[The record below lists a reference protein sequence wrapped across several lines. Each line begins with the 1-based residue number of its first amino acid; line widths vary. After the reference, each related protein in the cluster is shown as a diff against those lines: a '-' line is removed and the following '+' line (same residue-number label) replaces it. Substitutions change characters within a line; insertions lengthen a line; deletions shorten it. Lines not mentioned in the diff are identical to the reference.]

1 MLRSLGINP
10 MRIRVLQD
18 EQGKSKGAAFVDF
31 KDQNDT
37 DQALKMD
44 GQPTSAGRRLR
55 INHANSRPAG
65 R

>member
-1 MLRSLGINP
+1 MLKSLGINP

-18 EQGKSKGAAFVDF
+18 DQGKSKGAAFVDF
-31 KDQNDT
+31 SNSNDLEH
-37 DQALKMD
+37 ALKMD
-44 GQPTSAGRRLR
+44 GQPTAAGRRLR

>member
-1 MLRSLGINP
+1 MLKSLGINP

-18 EQGKSKGAAFVDF
+18 EHGKSKGAAFVDF
-31 KDQNDT
+31 SNSNDLE
-37 DQALKMD
+37 QALKMD

>member
-1 MLRSLGINP
+1 

-31 KDQNDT
+31 KDQNDL

>member
-31 KDQNDT
+31 KDQNDL